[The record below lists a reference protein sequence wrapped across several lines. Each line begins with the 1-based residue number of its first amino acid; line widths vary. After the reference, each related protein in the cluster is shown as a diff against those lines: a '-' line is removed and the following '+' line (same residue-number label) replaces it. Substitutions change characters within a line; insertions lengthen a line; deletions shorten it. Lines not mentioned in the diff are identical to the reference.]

1 MCFFSAFTLFASSE
15 ASRYNLPN
23 LATKELSVTVM
34 WIIVLCFA
42 AGILLGRLLRARTSL
57 IRLADQLAMMSILF
71 LLFVLGL
78 SVGLNREALTHFGTL
93 GLQAA
98 VLTLGAILGSV
109 AAVQLLNLSARK
121 KR

>member
-1 MCFFSAFTLFASSE
+1 
-15 ASRYNLPN
+15 
-23 LATKELSVTVM
+23 M